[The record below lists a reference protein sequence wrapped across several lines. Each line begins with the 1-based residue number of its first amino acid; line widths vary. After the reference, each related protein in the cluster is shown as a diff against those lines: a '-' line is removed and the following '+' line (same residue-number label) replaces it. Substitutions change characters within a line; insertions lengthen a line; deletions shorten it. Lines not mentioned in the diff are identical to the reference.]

1 MPFYNMP
8 FTVSSAFNRF
18 CKDVVDLPTDTTE
31 KARTSRDYLFQQ
43 INNLAKNS
51 YDFPCLYSGIRSFMP
66 FGSFA
71 RKTKIRPLDDIDVL
85 VLLSGY
91 GTSENKLGFSAVSK
105 LTLTEWSSPL
115 SPFID
120 NSGYVNSTKILNKIK
135 TNLFSVSN
143 YRKAE
148 VRKNMQVV
156 CLNLMSYDWS
166 FDVVPA
172 IPINLSG
179 SIDYY
184 LIPDGYGKWMK
195 TDPRIDAQN
204 ITNTN
209 LKHNGKFLG
218 LMRLLKY
225 WNSCCGLYYKPRLG
239 SYYFET
245 LVIKV
250 FSNLYADIS
259 NFPSAVIYFFQQC
272 PYYLMSPCADPKR
285 LGGNLDAN
293 VSLEEK
299 IKLKNYMSSQLQVAQ
314 QALDYEKYSRH
325 REAIIQWQNI
335 FGKDFPSYG

>member
-1 MPFYNMP
+1 MPLSNMP
-8 FTVSSAFNRF
+8 FTVSSAFNYF
-18 CKDVVDLPTDTTE
+18 CKDVVDLPTDATE

-51 YDFPCLYSGIRSFMP
+51 YDFPSLYSGIRSFMP

-71 RKTKIRPLDDIDVL
+71 RKTKIRPLDDIDIL
-85 VLLSGY
+85 VLLNGFGVSEHQSASFSG
-91 GTSENKLGFSAVSK
+91 SK
-105 LTLTEWSSPL
+105 IGLTDWSSPL
-115 SPFID
+115 SSFID
-120 NSGYVNSTKILNKIK
+120 NTGYVNSTKILNKIK

-156 CLNLMSYDWS
+156 SLDLISYDWS
-166 FDVVPA
+166 FDIVPA
-172 IPINLSG
+172 IPVNRSSSIN
-179 SIDYY
+179 YY

-250 FSNLYADIS
+250 FGNSYTDIS
-259 NFPSAVIYFFQQC
+259 HYPSAIIYFFEQC
-272 PYYLMSPCADPKR
+272 PYYLMSLCADPKR

-293 VSLEEK
+293 VSIEEK
-299 IKLKNYMSSQLQVAQ
+299 IKLKNYMSSQLQVAR

-325 REAIIQWQNI
+325 KEAIILWQNI
-335 FGKDFPSYG
+335 FGKNFPSYG

>member
-1 MPFYNMP
+1 MPFCNMP
-8 FTVSSAFNRF
+8 FTVSSAFNYF
-18 CKDVVDLPTDTTE
+18 CKDDIDLPTSVTQ
-31 KARTSRDYLFQQ
+31 KARTSRDYLFEQ

-51 YDFPCLYSGIRSFMP
+51 YDFPSLYNGIRSFMP

-71 RKTKIRPLDDIDVL
+71 RKTKIRPLDDIDIL
-85 VLLSGY
+85 VLLNGFGVSEYQSASFSG
-91 GTSENKLGFSAVSK
+91 SK
-105 LTLTEWSSPL
+105 IGLTDWSSPL
-115 SPFID
+115 SSFID
-120 NSGYVNSTKILNKIK
+120 NTGYVNSTKILNKIK

-156 CLNLMSYDWS
+156 SLDLISYDWS
-166 FDVVPA
+166 FDIVPA
-172 IPINLSG
+172 IPVNLSS
-179 SIDYY
+179 SINYY

-225 WNSCCGLYYKPRLG
+225 WNSCCGLYHKPRLG

-245 LVIKV
+245 LVIKI
-250 FSNLYADIS
+250 FSNSYTDIS
-259 NFPSAVIYFFQQC
+259 HYPSAVIYFFEQF

-293 VSLEEK
+293 VSFEEK
-299 IKLKNYMSSQLQVAQ
+299 IKLKNYMSSQLQVAR

-325 REAIIQWQNI
+325 KEAMMLWQNI
-335 FGKDFPSYG
+335 FGKNFPFYG